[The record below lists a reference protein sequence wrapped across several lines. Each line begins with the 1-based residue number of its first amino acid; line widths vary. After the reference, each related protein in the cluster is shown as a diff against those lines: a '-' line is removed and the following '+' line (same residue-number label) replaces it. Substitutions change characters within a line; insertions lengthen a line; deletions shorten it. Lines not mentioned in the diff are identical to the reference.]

1 MELSTDYRTGFIR
14 TRIAGR
20 FDAHSVG
27 RYLEEVAGK
36 VDVDH
41 ATVIIDLTGVD
52 FMDSSAL
59 AALVTTLKR
68 AIEHGGDVVLAGV
81 SAAAQIIL
89 ELTRLD
95 EVFTIADGGH
105 LQDVTV

>member
-1 MELSTDYRTGFIR
+1 MELVTVYQTGVIR
-14 TRIAGR
+14 ARISGR

-27 RYLEEVAGK
+27 RYLADVAEK

-41 ATVIIDLTGVD
+41 ATVVIDLTGVD

-68 AIEHGGDVVLAGV
+68 AIEHGGDVILAGV
-81 SAAAQIIL
+81 SSAAQIIL

-95 EVFTIADGGH
+95 EVFTRTDNVH
-105 LQDVTV
+105 LQNINV